1 MYLGACVLTFYMYV
15 DFVFC
20 LEETGN
26 ANGVEEVKSVY
37 CRLEMW
43 ETVMVEVRVRGDEVL
58 LGLPI
63 IT

>member
-1 MYLGACVLTFYMYV
+1 MYV

-26 ANGVEEVKSVY
+26 TNGVEEVKSVY